1 METIVKKL
9 LLTLALCVV
18 PTIAGATYLAIPPL
32 KPKPATTE
40 AQMTCLEDIA
50 ASCAKTHRRSQFLRK
65 ACVRLNLYQCRQ

>member
-1 METIVKKL
+1 MKKL
-9 LLTLALCVV
+9 LLTLVLCAA
-18 PTIAGATYLAIPPL
+18 PSLASATFLEIPPL

-65 ACVRLNLYQCRQ
+65 ACVRLNIYQCR